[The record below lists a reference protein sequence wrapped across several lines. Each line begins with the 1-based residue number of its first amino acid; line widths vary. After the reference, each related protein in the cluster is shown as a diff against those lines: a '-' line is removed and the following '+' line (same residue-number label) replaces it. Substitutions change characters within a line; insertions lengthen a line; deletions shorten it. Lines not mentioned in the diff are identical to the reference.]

1 MNINMNIKPGP
12 ASSSWV
18 QSSHRPIPVFSQIF
32 PLRLRYS
39 AGLRSF
45 STRRASK
52 SLIEDE
58 AELSDWVSELRSDS
72 FRGKLTSE
80 DEASSDVV
88 DRARNRTRGR
98 EIRDRDNK
106 GSTSVRDSFSNK
118 KPRIRET
125 SEPTQNRSDSFSRN
139 SRATRRFG
147 SALED
152 ERTTGNNGGSRNANV
167 MGRRGG
173 REMDKG
179 YVRNGGNR
187 GSSDGIRG
195 NRGSSDGIRGNRGS
209 SDGIRKG
216 GVKDSTATKLP
227 RWMDDDDVDEDE
239 EKLMPAIGDLL
250 SEEDSDAE
258 DDDDDD
264 GELLKK
270 NVSSMFGLAKE
281 EVSVKVSPRTS
292 STESE
297 SLSYLSQTRYV
308 FKKNAIFVTIYFLRL
323 FILCVY
329 VLVMS

>member
-32 PLRLRYS
+32 PLRLRYA

-167 MGRRGG
+167 MGRRVG

-179 YVRNGGNR
+179 YVRNG
-187 GSSDGIRG
+187 G